1 MLPIVNLGPL
11 AIQLP
16 GLILLLGIWLGL
28 TLAERFSEK
37 KGIASNTLYN
47 LVFIALVGGIIGAR
61 LSYLIRFPEFF
72 LENPSSI
79 LSLNT
84 NLLDPIGG
92 FAAGLILATIYISRK
107 RLPLWAVLDALTPFM
122 AVIAVAIGLSHLSS
136 GNAYGVDS
144 DVLWSIELWGARR
157 HPTQIYE
164 TGFAVLIL
172 IILWP
177 GRAFWKNKPSGLY
190 FLTFTG
196 LSAVARI
203 LNETFRAD
211 SALLPGGIRIAQLVA
226 WLILGICLYGIHRLY
241 LSPTDPQVTHKSTDI

>member
-16 GLILLLGIWLGL
+16 GLIILLGIWLGL

-37 KGIASNTLYN
+37 NGIASTTLYN
-47 LVFIALVGGIIGAR
+47 LVFIAMLGGVIGAR
-61 LSYLIRFPEFF
+61 LSFLIRYPEFF

-79 LSLNT
+79 ISLNT
-84 NLLDPIGG
+84 NLLDPVGG
-92 FAAGLILATIYISRK
+92 FATGLILATIYISRK
-107 RLPLWAVLDALTPFM
+107 RLPLWAVLDSLTPFLAVM
-122 AVIAVAIGLSHLSS
+122 AVVLGLSHLSS
-136 GNAYGVDS
+136 GNAYGMES

-177 GRAFWKNKPSGLY
+177 GRSFWKNKPSGLY
-190 FLTFTG
+190 FLSFTG

-226 WLILGICLYGIHRLY
+226 WLILGICLYGIYRLN
-241 LSPTDPQVTHKSTDI
+241 LSPTNPHGTH

>member
-1 MLPIVNLGPL
+1 M

-16 GLILLLGIWLGL
+16 GLIILLGIWLGL

-37 KGIASNTLYN
+37 NGVASNTLYN
-47 LVFIALVGGIIGAR
+47 LVFIAMVGGVIGAR
-61 LSYLIRFPEFF
+61 LSYLIRYPEFF

-79 LSLNT
+79 ISLNA
-84 NLLDPIGG
+84 NLFDPVGG
-92 FAAGLILATIYISRK
+92 FATGLILATIYISRK
-107 RLPLWAVLDALTPFM
+107 RLPLWAVLDSLTPFLAVM
-122 AVIAVAIGLSHLSS
+122 AVALGLSHLSS
-136 GNAYGVDS
+136 GNAYGMES
-144 DVLWSIELWGARR
+144 DVLWGIELWGARR

-177 GRAFWKNKPSGLY
+177 GWSFWKNKPSGLY

-226 WLILGICLYGIHRLY
+226 WLILGICLYGIYRLN
-241 LSPTDPQVTHKSTDI
+241 LSPTDPHGTQKSPDL